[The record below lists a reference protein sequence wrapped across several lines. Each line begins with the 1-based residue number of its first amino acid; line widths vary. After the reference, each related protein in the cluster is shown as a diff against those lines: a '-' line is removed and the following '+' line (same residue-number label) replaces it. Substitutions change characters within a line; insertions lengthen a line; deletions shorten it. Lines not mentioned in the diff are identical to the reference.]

1 MVVIID
7 DVVVGRTDV
16 VVVVGFT
23 EVVVVVGLIVVVA
36 NDDVVVD

>member
-7 DVVVGRTDV
+7 DVVVGRTEV

>member
-1 MVVIID
+1 MFDTDVVVVVGATVVEIID

-23 EVVVVVGLIVVVA
+23 EVVVVVG
-36 NDDVVVD
+36 